1 MYVYGYVY
9 TCISYQ
15 VHFSIKRAATGA
27 IDYVV
32 CVRAPLN
39 YVEHVRRQNRQNA
52 RLYCEQE
59 RDSTLARESV
69 WGERAREGE
78 RDFV

>member
-1 MYVYGYVY
+1 M
-9 TCISYQ
+9 
-15 VHFSIKRAATGA
+15 HFSIKRAATGA

-39 YVEHVRRQNRQNA
+39 YVEHVRRENRQNA

-59 RDSTLARESV
+59 RHSTLSSVGEKEKERERETLSEC
-69 WGERAREGE
+69 ERERERERE